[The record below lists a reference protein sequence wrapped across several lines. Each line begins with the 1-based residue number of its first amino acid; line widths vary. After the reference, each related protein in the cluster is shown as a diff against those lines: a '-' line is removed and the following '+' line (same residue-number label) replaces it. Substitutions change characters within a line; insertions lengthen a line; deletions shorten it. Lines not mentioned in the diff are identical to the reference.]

1 MRAITVVVL
10 GLLLSS
16 AAFADSKKDWD
27 DCASN
32 ADDPAI
38 AACTRIITQGKDGR
52 ANLAMAYGNRG
63 AAYVRKGDYDH
74 ALPDLDEAVRINP
87 KAEIPLYNR
96 GLAHQNKG
104 EDDEAIA
111 DFSKFI
117 ALRPDDTDGYYAR
130 ASSYVAK
137 EDYDDAIADYS
148 EAIKR
153 KPDYANAYYGRGRS
167 SFLKDDYDRALADY
181 SEAIKFQPDDA
192 DAYYARGGVYFVKK
206 DYDRSLADC
215 ERATTLKPDLAEAYA
230 CRGDAYEGKDDY
242 EGAITDYDKAIQVAG
257 NDAWASLYRARADA
271 LSNKGEFDQAIA
283 GYEQSLR
290 LDGKDAEAYKNR
302 GNTFC
307 NKGDFD
313 RGLADYAKALELN
326 AADASVF
333 NSRAWCLAQKGE
345 LDKALGDAE
354 RAAALMPDDA
364 GTIGTRGEVYLRKGL
379 LDLALADFD
388 KAVSLDATLVEVY
401 RDRGLLFE
409 KKGDKDRALAE
420 YRKALALKARWV
432 MEHRAQDEALARL
445 TALATSDQ
453 PAPGASAARTERVPV
468 GIPSAPEKRVALVIG
483 NGAYSNVRALKNAD
497 SDATAVAAAFRR
509 IGFEVIEK
517 HDLTL
522 PQLTAELKTFGDL
535 AGNFDWAVVYYAG
548 HGIEIGGI
556 NYLIPVDAELSV
568 ATHVDDEAVPLDRV
582 LAKVGGA
589 HKLRLVILDACRDN
603 PFIAKMA
610 SVGGSRSVGRGL
622 ARIEPEGGVLVAYSA
637 KDGQVAQDGDGSNS
651 PFAQAL
657 IDHLAEPGL
666 EINMLFRKV
675 RDDVKSRTGG
685 QQEPFTYGSLPSE
698 ELFFKAAG
706 R

>member
-10 GLLLSS
+10 ALLLSS
-16 AAFADSKKDWD
+16 AALASSKKDWD
-27 DCASN
+27 VCASN
-32 ADDPAI
+32 DDDPAI
-38 AACTRIITQGKDGR
+38 AACTRIITQGKESL

-63 AAYVRKGDYDH
+63 ASYVRKGDYDR
-74 ALPDLDEAVRINP
+74 ALIDLDEAIRLDP

-96 GLAHQNKG
+96 GLVHQNKG

-117 ALRPDDTDGYYAR
+117 DSKPDDTNGYY
-130 ASSYVAK
+130 S
-137 EDYDDAIADYS
+137 
-148 EAIKR
+148 
-153 KPDYANAYYGRGRS
+153 
-167 SFLKDDYDRALADY
+167 
-181 SEAIKFQPDDA
+181 
-192 DAYYARGGVYFVKK
+192 RGGVYFMKK

-215 ERATTLKPDLAEAYA
+215 DHAITLKPDFAEAYA

-242 EGAITDYDKAIQVAG
+242 EGAITNYDKAIHVAG
-257 NDAWASLYRARADA
+257 KDAWASLYRVRADA
-271 LSNKGEFDQAIA
+271 LSNNGEFDRAIA
-283 GYEQSLR
+283 GYEQALS

-302 GNTFC
+302 GITFC
-307 NKGDFD
+307 NKGDYD

-354 RAAALMPDDA
+354 RAAALTPDDA
-364 GTIGTRGEVYLRKGL
+364 ETIDTRGEVYLRKGL
-379 LDLALADFD
+379 LDLAFADFD
-388 KAVSLDATLVEVY
+388 KALNLDATLVEVY

-409 KKGDKDRALAE
+409 QKGDKGRALTE
-420 YRKALALKARWV
+420 YRKALALKPRWV

-445 TALATSDQ
+445 TALAGAQPLSVAAIEPS
-453 PAPGASAARTERVPV
+453 PAPPAQTQPD
-468 GIPSAPEKRVALVIG
+468 KRIALVIG
-483 NGAYSNVRALKNAD
+483 NAAYTNVRALKN
-497 SDATAVAAAFRR
+497 SDGDASAVAASLRAL
-509 IGFEVIEK
+509 GFEVIEK

-522 PQLTAELKTFGDL
+522 PELTAELKAFGDKVP
-535 AGNFDWAVVYYAG
+535 GYDWAVVYYAG

-556 NYLIPVDAELSV
+556 NYLIPVDAELSA

-582 LAKVGGA
+582 LTKVEGA

-610 SVGGSRSVGRGL
+610 RSGGSRSVGRGL
-622 ARIEPEGGVLVAYSA
+622 ARVEPEGGVLVAYSA
-637 KDGQVAQDGDGSNS
+637 RDGQVAQDGDGLNS

-657 IDHLAEPGL
+657 IAHLAEPGL

-685 QQEPFTYGSLPSE
+685 QQEPFTYGSLPAE
-698 ELFFKAAG
+698 AMFFRAAG
-706 R
+706 Q